1 MALALRTNGKQPARS
16 LARDPF
22 SFARELFGWDPFVV
36 QEASGFIPTFDV
48 KDTGETWVV
57 KADVPG
63 VLEKDLDIAVHD
75 GVLTVGGSRA
85 AEERKE
91 GETYSL
97 YERRYG
103 AFARSFALPDAADPE
118 KIDAKLDNGVLVLT
132 IGKRAESK
140 PRKIAIKK

>member
-1 MALALRTNGKQPARS
+1 LT
-16 LARDPF
+16 RDPF

-36 QEASGFIPTFDV
+36 QESSGFVPTFDV
-48 KDTGETWVV
+48 KDTGDTWVL

-63 VLEKDLDIAVHD
+63 VFEKDLDIAVHD
-75 GVLTVGGSRA
+75 GVLTVSGMRS

-103 AFARSFALPDAADPE
+103 SFARSFVLPDAADPE
-118 KIDAKLDNGVLVLT
+118 KIDAKLDGGVLALT